1 MFRSFILPELTITT
15 SDIYMFGTE
24 LTQDEVIRFKGLKFI
39 ANPSDDQGLLLEGND
54 SGTVFMGMARSESP
68 SLHAILEELPNE
80 DDSTS
85 SDGESSSFPIPR
97 ECNVVTSAIPIATTP
112 PPQ

>member
-1 MFRSFILPELTITT
+1 
-15 SDIYMFGTE
+15 
-24 LTQDEVIRFKGLKFI
+24 
-39 ANPSDDQGLLLEGND
+39 
-54 SGTVFMGMARSESP
+54 MGMARSESP